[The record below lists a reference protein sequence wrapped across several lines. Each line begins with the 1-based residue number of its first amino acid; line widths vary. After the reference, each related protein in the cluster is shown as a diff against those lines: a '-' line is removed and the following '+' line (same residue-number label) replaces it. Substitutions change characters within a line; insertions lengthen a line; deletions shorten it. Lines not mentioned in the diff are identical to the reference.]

1 MTTREKATI
10 ASEPADSLRVSPRRA
25 GHCALPAFRLAW
37 ESVCSELP
45 GSPSLDRVSYPRSQG
60 MGVRIGRTTAYGV
73 KPLDL
78 HAQTADNAGKTAA
91 DRAGASAHPL
101 PCRERLRPF
110 PGHGLKAPSPGS
122 SQSSRAHARA
132 KQARR
137 LERFQVTGVSSSRAE
152 GLQTDGRRI
161 DATGRG
167 GVRS

>member
-1 MTTREKATI
+1 MTRTVARWTRARTIFRRALEHDNLVLAEVTAREKATI
-10 ASEPADSLRVSPRRA
+10 ASEPADSLRVSPGRA

-45 GSPSLDRVSYPRSQG
+45 GSPSLDRVSYPRTQG
-60 MGVRIGRTTAYGV
+60 MGVRIGRTTPHGV

-78 HAQTADNAGKTAA
+78 HAQTANNVGQTAA

-132 KQARR
+132 KQAR
-137 LERFQVTGVSSSRAE
+137 E
-152 GLQTDGRRI
+152 GLN
-161 DATGRG
+161 
-167 GVRS
+167 VSK